1 MIRGAQKR
9 IVVIKTADSA
19 IFDEAYF
26 VLKSGRETNDGDMVK
41 EANRIVES
49 VDRPSGYG
57 EDFGKRAAFGK
68 VAFFICGLGAGS
80 LITAVLSGIAVMLG
94 G

>member
-9 IVVIKTADSA
+9 IVVMKTADSA

-26 VLKSGRETNDGDMVK
+26 VLKKGREASDGDMVR
-41 EANRIVES
+41 EANRIIDEA
-49 VDRPSGYG
+49 DGARGPEKGHKG
-57 EDFGKRAAFGK
+57 EMRAMK
-68 VAFFICGLGAGS
+68 LSLLICGMGAGS
-80 LITAVLSGIAVMLG
+80 VITAALTGIAVLMG